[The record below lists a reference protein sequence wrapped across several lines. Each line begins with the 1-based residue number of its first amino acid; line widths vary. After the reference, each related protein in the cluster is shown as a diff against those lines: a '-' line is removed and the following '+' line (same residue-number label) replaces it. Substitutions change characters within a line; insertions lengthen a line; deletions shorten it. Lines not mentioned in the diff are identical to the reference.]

1 MTTIFLKN
9 AIGLLEST
17 EIETDQGLIN
27 INKII
32 PFLNTIDNKEVIGLT
47 KIHGKEFEFIIC
59 IEKDAFDENIPN
71 KDTYLT
77 HNCRIKYNNKIVEIS
92 NFITENLN
100 EKIHRIKYN
109 NEVLYHILV
118 KKQNKFINMN
128 NLIIEMLQPNYILNK
143 NINL

>member
-1 MTTIFLKN
+1 M
-9 AIGLLEST
+9 LEST

-77 HNCRIKYNNKIVEIS
+77 HNCI
-92 NFITENLN
+92 
-100 EKIHRIKYN
+100 IKYN
-109 NEVLYHILV
+109 NEVLYHMLV
-118 KKQNKFINMN
+118 EKQNKFINMN